1 MKIPETKRKSEIRK
15 ERKYL
20 EREGKI
26 ERDKQREGDIDRMR
40 EREIVWVREKEK
52 GGT

>member
-1 MKIPETKRKSEIRK
+1 MPETNKNKREIRK
-15 ERKYL
+15 EIKDL

-26 ERDKQREGDIDRMR
+26 ERDRQREGDRDRMR